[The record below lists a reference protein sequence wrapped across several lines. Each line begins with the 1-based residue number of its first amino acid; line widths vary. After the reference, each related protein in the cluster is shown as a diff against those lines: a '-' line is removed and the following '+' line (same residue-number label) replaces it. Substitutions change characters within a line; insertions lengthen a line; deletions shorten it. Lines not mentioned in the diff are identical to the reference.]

1 MIRIVDDVV
10 SPAVVWGASW
20 AAETADTKSAAGSF
34 KWYRP
39 VGIGLA
45 AVGYVLGGWLGYGGT
60 FVKNLGIAS
69 FPWALNSIKSYIE
82 EAGVSSRAPAA
93 MSVARRVS
101 RYPAE
106 PYVKE
111 FSGTRLV

>member
-20 AAETADTKSAAGSF
+20 AAGEADTKSAVGSF

-45 AVGYVLGGWLGYGGT
+45 AAGYILGGWLGYGGN

-69 FPWALNSIKSYIE
+69 FPWALNSIKGYIE
-82 EAGVSSRAPAA
+82 EAGVTGRAPA

-106 PYVKE
+106 PYIKE
-111 FSGTRLV
+111 FAGTRLV